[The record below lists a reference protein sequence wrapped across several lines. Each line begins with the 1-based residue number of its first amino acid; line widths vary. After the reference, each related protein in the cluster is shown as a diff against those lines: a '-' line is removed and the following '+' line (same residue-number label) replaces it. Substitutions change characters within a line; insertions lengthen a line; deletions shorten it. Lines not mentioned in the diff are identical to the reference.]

1 MKQLWVGR
9 RFQLNERGHYEA
21 SSKSQ
26 GERVS
31 VEIDANFIDPQAG
44 DPETLLLK
52 MHVEAA
58 IRGRSSVVVWA
69 LGPARATRY
78 SSVSSQPGT
87 ESTRRVRPTREGAFC
102 Q

>member
-31 VEIDANFIDPQAG
+31 VEIDGKA
-44 DPETLLLK
+44 
-52 MHVEAA
+52 H
-58 IRGRSSVVVWA
+58 
-69 LGPARATRY
+69 
-78 SSVSSQPGT
+78 SVSEAGGLKEMTGT
-87 ESTRRVRPTREGAFC
+87 RGQTAYGLT
-102 Q
+102 

>member
-31 VEIDANFIDPQAG
+31 VEIDANSIDPKAG

-52 MHVEAA
+52 MHANIQRAA
-58 IRGRSSVVVWA
+58 REKWAAGDTTPVAHPFTGRRDHHRVTLSTND
-69 LGPARATRY
+69 LKERA
-78 SSVSSQPGT
+78 
-87 ESTRRVRPTREGAFC
+87 
-102 Q
+102 